1 MLVNLLHVL
10 VRPILLFYDR
20 SRHIVIDNWLK
31 MAMDPFDFPPE
42 LCSRPLALIGLTGLD
57 TLNNAV
63 HRTIWDAFSSNRRQY
78 RAPVQFKLLDPAHE
92 FPPMKP
98 KRTSYDWYIPK
109 GILKRNWMNKHLNE
123 MPAVVVIFYELDW
136 DDPFWNEKSIECSS
150 RVQSVRAA
158 LEGRS
163 TRIAVILVQQTAPL
177 PTGEDMLAAERAAA
191 LCTSCELN
199 SKSLFVLPHGDHLQG
214 YTHRLENAFY
224 DLAQNYYHHESR
236 NIKAHRDHLNKTTHQ
251 YLFVRHLFKIG
262 FLNELK
268 QDGHTALKNYTQAYN
283 NVLELRLVD
292 TNALEVKTVA
302 GFINYKLCKLMFQL
316 SLPRDAIAQ
325 FRRHT
330 DLFKNRI
337 GPKNLVFEHHA
348 WMSKQFCVF
357 GDIFDEAIRQGLPA
371 LQTQHPGFYYQQ
383 AAQHAADRKEACLE
397 LCKAVNVYPEPDPL
411 IGMEHLE
418 FYGQRAW
425 RPGKLSA
432 EPPDPDKEKLG
443 IVALQYQEKH
453 LVNHSMIIIGL
464 LGSAITQFKTY
475 HCPRMRRHLVVQMA
489 EEYYSSRDY
498 GKALTLLTHMLW
510 DYRCEKWWRLITNIL
525 TLALN
530 CAYLSASIHDYVVLS
545 LEALGTSS
553 QFPFD
558 QKTRIFN
565 NFMKKTAPDPE
576 PDVHEDEMK
585 HARDLWITAVNAE
598 PLEIAVDMSNIT
610 ACVESKARFT
620 QPQYKADQYVE
631 IEVFI
636 RSSCPHPLQFS
647 RLSVTVNNPNYSSE
661 FAVCESSSQEA
672 HASGNPLLLFRCN
685 EVRSYVCRFL
695 PDVQDVGKEIQIG
708 SILLHLGSD
717 KERSAILRFNGTGA
731 ETATSD
737 GMCPELQHFRQSPQN
752 MPDFD
757 NVRPLST
764 TEIISRDS
772 KLKLDIL
779 HAFPALLGEW
789 YPIRI
794 TLENEENHKIT
805 GVSANIVLQTSGDE
819 PNIEQSTQLCED
831 LTAESMPVPVI
842 LSVGDLEKDSSTEKC
857 FYLRAHRVGNRNI
870 AVKVT
875 YTMIIKRDSERVE
888 NSCVKEEMINVPVVK
903 PFDITAKFFSL
914 RFEPIAK
921 TFAKEPFIVMPYVN
935 CASPCPLIIEDS
947 SVELSQQ
954 VCSVDAKLESQLQ
967 SLRLKN
973 GETGAEAFCVS
984 VSEPSDQPVALGIY
998 TLKWKREGSN
1008 GLVTSSSVTMPTVRV
1023 ESAPLYVEMILPAH
1037 GWVRTPM
1044 AVSYHIHNY
1053 TTRLLQLELSME
1065 ASDAFMFAGH
1075 KQLKLRILPESVHKM
1090 DYNLYPL
1097 LSGLVALPRLR
1108 LTISD
1113 EIDMPIRQ
1121 PQLTE
1126 LLDRSLPSHVFVMPQ
1141 GKGNP
1146 VAIKVVS

>member
-1 MLVNLLHVL
+1 M
-10 VRPILLFYDR
+10 
-20 SRHIVIDNWLK
+20 K
-31 MAMDPFDFPPE
+31 MSTDVFDFPPE
-42 LCSRPLALIGLTGLD
+42 LCSKPLALIGLTGLD

-63 HRTIWDAFSSNRRQY
+63 HRAIWDAFSSNRRQY

-123 MPAVVVIFYELDW
+123 LPAVVVIFYELDW
-136 DDPFWNEKSIECSS
+136 DDPLWNEKSIECAS

-158 LEGRS
+158 LEGRN

-177 PTGEDMLAAERAAA
+177 PTGEDMLAAERATT

-199 SKSLFVLPHGDHLQG
+199 AKSLFLLPHGDHLQG

-224 DLAQNYYHHESR
+224 DLAQNYYHHEAR
-236 NIKAHRDHLNKTTHQ
+236 NIKSHRDHLNKTTHQ
-251 YLFVRHLFKIG
+251 YLFVRHLFKMG

-268 QDGHTALKNYTQAYN
+268 QDGHAAHKNYSQAYN
-283 NVLELRLVD
+283 NLLELRMVD

-325 FRRHT
+325 FRKHT
-330 DLFKNRI
+330 EHFRNKI
-337 GPKNLVFEHHA
+337 GPKDLAFEHHA

-397 LCKAVNVYPEPDPL
+397 LCKAVTVYPEPDPL
-411 IGMEHLE
+411 VGMDQLE

-432 EPPDPDKEKLG
+432 EPPDPSKEKLG
-443 IVALQYQEKH
+443 IQALQYQEKH
-453 LVNHSMIIIGL
+453 QVQHEMLVIGL

-475 HCPRMRRHLVVQMA
+475 RCPRMRRHLVVQMA

-498 GKALTLLTHMLW
+498 GKALTLLTHTLW
-510 DYRCEKWWRLITNIL
+510 DYRCEKWWCLLTNLL
-525 TLALN
+525 TLALS
-530 CAYLSASIHDYVVLS
+530 CAYLSANIQDYVVLS
-545 LEALGTSS
+545 LEALGISS
-553 QFPFD
+553 QFPPE

-565 NFMKKTAPDPE
+565 NLMKVLKRTVPDPE
-576 PDVHEDEMK
+576 PDIPEEELK
-585 HARDLWITAVNAE
+585 HARDLWTTAVSAD
-598 PLEIAVDMSNIT
+598 PLAVAVDMTNIT

-620 QPQYKADQYVE
+620 QLQYKADQYVE

-636 RSSCPHPLQFS
+636 RSCCPHPLQFS
-647 RLSVTVNNPNYSSE
+647 RLSVTVNSPSYSSE
-661 FAVCESSSQEA
+661 FAVCESSSKDA
-672 HASGNPLLLFRCN
+672 HASGNPLLLFNCN
-685 EVRSYVCRFL
+685 EVRRYVCQFL

-717 KERSAILRFNGTGA
+717 QEHSAILRFNGTGA
-731 ETATSD
+731 ESASSD
-737 GMCPELQHFRQSPQN
+737 GTCSELQHFRQSPQN

-757 NVRPLST
+757 NVRPLAAA
-764 TEIISRDS
+764 EIVSRDS
-772 KLKLDIL
+772 RLQLEISHDL
-779 HAFPALLGEW
+779 PALLGEW
-789 YPIRI
+789 YPIRMI
-794 TLENEENHKIT
+794 LVNKEDNRIT
-805 GVSANIVLQTSGDE
+805 GITAHVNLQMTGDE
-819 PNIEQSTQLCED
+819 SSIEQATQLCAD
-831 LTAESMPVPVI
+831 VTAELFPLPLIMC
-842 LSVGDLEKDSSTEKC
+842 VGDLEQDSKVEQC

-870 AVKVT
+870 TVKVT
-875 YTMIIKRDSERVE
+875 YIMAMKRGTQRVE
-888 NSCVKEEMINVPVVK
+888 NSCVKEELISVPVVK

-914 RFEPIAK
+914 KFEPIGKA
-921 TFAKEPFIVMPYVN
+921 FAKEPFIIMPYVN
-935 CASPCPLIIEDS
+935 CTSPCPLIIEDS

-954 VCSVDAKLESQLQ
+954 VSSVDAEIQSQLQ
-967 SLRLKN
+967 SLHLKS
-973 GETGAEAFCVS
+973 GEIGTEAVCVTA
-984 VSEPSDQPVALGIY
+984 SEASDQPVALGVY
-998 TLKWKREGSN
+998 TLKWKREGSK
-1008 GLVTSSSVTMPTVRV
+1008 GLVTSSSVTLPTVRV
-1023 ESAPLYVEMILPAH
+1023 DSTPLYVEMNLPAH

-1044 AVSYHIHNY
+1044 AVSYYIHNY
-1053 TTRLLQLELSME
+1053 TAYLLELELSME

-1075 KQLKLRILPESVHKM
+1075 KQMQLRILPESVHKM

-1097 LSGLVALPRLR
+1097 LSGLVALPRLK
-1108 LTISD
+1108 LIVSD
-1113 EIDMPIRQ
+1113 RSDVPIRHL
-1121 PQLTE
+1121 QLIE

-1146 VAIKVVS
+1146 AVIKVAS